1 MAGPSPATGV
11 RAGAV
16 FCSAA
21 TWWVLAAR
29 QGAALVFCPILPQ
42 SENYHRAD
50 VPVPWAEAL
59 QVGCPDGTR
68 IRCRP
73 VLRASTH
80 GLTRRGQFGAN
91 LTDCIV
97 TTLSA
102 ELRHRQQEDAATSRF
117 AARPRGKISSFHTS
131 VSCTGALH
139 LPPYRPEPRSPR
151 ALHFF

>member
-1 MAGPSPATGV
+1 MAGASPASGV

-21 TWWVLAAR
+21 TWWVLVAR
-29 QGAALVFCPILPQ
+29 KGAALVFCPILPQ
-42 SENYHRAD
+42 SEQCHRAD
-50 VPVPWAEAL
+50 IPVPWAEAL
-59 QVGCPDGTR
+59 QVGCPDGAR

-73 VLRASTH
+73 VLRPSTQ
-80 GLTRRGQFGAN
+80 GLMPRGQFGAL
-91 LTDCIV
+91 LTDRIV

-102 ELRHRQQEDAATSRF
+102 ELRHRQQEDVASSRF
-117 AARPRGKISSFHTS
+117 AVRPRGKISSFHTS

-151 ALHFF
+151 VLHFF